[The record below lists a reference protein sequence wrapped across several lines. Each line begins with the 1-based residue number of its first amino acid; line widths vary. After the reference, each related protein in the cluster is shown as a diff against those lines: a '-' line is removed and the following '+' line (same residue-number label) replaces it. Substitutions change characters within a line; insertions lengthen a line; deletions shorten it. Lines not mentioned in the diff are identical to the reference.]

1 MIGCFPYAWESLW
14 AAFHRASGDTIKAK
28 AADFDTF
35 ADCAQLGP
43 QARADIELMRGRT
56 SINLR
61 RAPLMA
67 ALTAHGAEPCRR
79 AAS

>member
-1 MIGCFPYAWESLW
+1 MIGCYPRSWESLW
-14 AAFHRASGDTIKAK
+14 AAFHRTTSDTVDAK
-28 AADFDTF
+28 IVDFEAF

-43 QARADIELMRGRT
+43 QARADLEVMRGR
-56 SINLR
+56 SAIKLR
-61 RAPLMA
+61 RSALFD